1 MKQVLFIL
9 AVALYL
15 VSLCACG
22 DQKIQSKP
30 KQDSAIEQVVQ
41 EQMANATGKTTAPF
55 RSRSRHS
62 LPKRSQTMNRRSLPA
77 TSTLI

>member
-9 AVALYL
+9 AVAFYL

-30 KQDSAIEQVVQ
+30 KQDSATKQVVQ
-41 EQMANATGKTTAPF
+41 AQM
-55 RSRSRHS
+55 
-62 LPKRSQTMNRRSLPA
+62 PKRFRITNRHRLPA
-77 TSTLI
+77 RLMLI